1 MALTYTTAL
10 NGQFGNKNARIVKIA
25 HSNTGSETTA
35 TVVAGAQMMTPIGGY
50 TDSVLTAST
59 NTYVMTIAD
68 GAVSSYSNILFLG
81 A

>member
-10 NGQFGNKNARIVKIA
+10 NGKFGNRRVRVVKIQ
-25 HSNTGSETTA
+25 HSATGSETTA
-35 TVVAGAQMMTPIGGY
+35 TVDAGEQMLTPIGGY
-50 TDSVLTAST
+50 TDFTRSG
-59 NTYVMTIAD
+59 NTCTMTIID